1 MDSPATS
8 QQAIAPPS
16 KATGIPRLSRLPL
29 PKSSIQNLRQHVPSP
44 TDSKSPSAASDRSRP
59 LSTVLPRARTP
70 LSSTQSNN
78 RAPAH
83 AHTSSTA
90 SDGVFKKPLGRPFG
104 RPAQPTYRQTSGSSA
119 GKSTVND
126 EVASVDSSWSASR
139 SSSRQGYQNGEGS
152 SSISSPEQPNTP
164 RERDASG
171 PSLSERAIESLS
183 RVQPSPKLR
192 RKSSFF
198 TPDSPMAPHSR
209 PPSSIGVRP
218 GSQDSELGSNLTFTP
233 VMPPSKVR
241 ALKLPGTA
249 LHTPSKRSTSVATPI
264 LTRAQSPTKASQ
276 MRSVERSAPLTPK
289 LKDTTKAS
297 TRGSKTISGRMQQ
310 ARPGLTGLFVPP
322 TAKPPAQEGSTRT
335 PKPKALPKKEVLEE
349 SKPSPKAATASK
361 ASAALRETIRKAK
374 LARQSLPGTQE
385 PPAASDAVSM
395 PEFEP
400 IKHDD
405 PFNQQPKGGHLV
417 LQQRVN
423 AARSEGRLN
432 IAAMGLKE
440 IPEEVLKMYDS
451 KVIAESNVAWN
462 ECVDLT
468 RFVAADNEIE
478 TIPDSAFPDEDP
490 NSFSQ
495 DDDATGS
502 PFGGIE
508 YLDLHGNVLFDVP
521 SGLRMLSM
529 LTTLNLVSWIVN
541 ICMD

>member
-1 MDSPATS
+1 MDSAPGA
-8 QQAIAPPS
+8 QQTAAPS
-16 KATGIPRLSRLPL
+16 KATAIPRLSRLPV
-29 PKSSIQNLRQHVPSP
+29 PKSSIQNLRQHVPASATDKKSP
-44 TDSKSPSAASDRSRP
+44 TTTQHRARPASTIFPS
-59 LSTVLPRARTP
+59 ARTP
-70 LSSTQSNN
+70 LASTQSNN

-90 SDGVFKKPLGRPFG
+90 SDGVFKKPLGRPLG
-104 RPAQPTYRQTSGSSA
+104 RPAQPTHRQTSASSA
-119 GKSTVND
+119 GQSTVTD

-139 SSSRQGYQNGEGS
+139 TSSRQDYHNGDGS

-164 RERDASG
+164 REGKASH
-171 PSLSERAIESLS
+171 PSLSERAMESLS

-198 TPDSPMAPHSR
+198 APDSPMAPQSR
-209 PPSSIGVRP
+209 PDSSFGMRR
-218 GSQDSELGSNLTFTP
+218 GSQDSEMGSALSFTP
-233 VMPPSKVR
+233 LTGPSKVR
-241 ALKLPGTA
+241 TMKLSNST
-249 LHTPSKRSTSVATPI
+249 LHTPSKRSISHAPPN

-276 MRSVERSAPLTPK
+276 LRSVEKNTPLTPV
-289 LKDTTKAS
+289 LKNTTKAPM
-297 TRGSKTISGRMQQ
+297 RGSKTISGRVQQ
-310 ARPGLTGLFVPP
+310 ARPGLTGLFDPLPP
-322 TAKPPAQEGSTRT
+322 KPAAQNTPART
-335 PKPKALPKKEVLEE
+335 PKPKALPKKEVLQE
-349 SKPSPKAATASK
+349 SKPSPKATAASK
-361 ASAALRETIRKAK
+361 SSAALRETIRKAK
-374 LARQSLPGTQE
+374 LARQSLPGNQDT
-385 PPAASDAVSM
+385 PAASDAFAM
-395 PEFEP
+395 PDFDA

-440 IPEEVLKMYDS
+440 IPEEVLNMYDS
-451 KVIAESNVAWN
+451 KVIANSNTAWN

-495 DDDATGS
+495 DDDSTGS

-521 SGLRMLSM
+521 RGLRMLSM
-529 LTTLNLVSWIVN
+529 LTTLNLVRPKTYFG
-541 ICMD
+541 